1 MAAAGAAAGAALPM
15 AALMLATSILHCF
28 TLVCAKRDATSGSY
42 HHLIRTDA
50 FRRLEL
56 AKRVSLEF
64 GAVFLLLSVLDGGG
78 GGVFAGVLE
87 WGSVNSLLVHAT
99 DVVSTGR
106 RDSFWSSLA
115 IHSVLAL
122 RLARLLVAT
131 NFENLENSH
140 GHTVR
145 AALPDALVL

>member
-42 HHLIRTDA
+42 HLIRTDA

-78 GGVFAGVLE
+78 GVFAGVLE
-87 WGSVNSLLVHAT
+87 WGSVNSLLIHAT

-115 IHSVLAL
+115 IHSVLAV

-131 NFENLENSH
+131 TTNF
-140 GHTVR
+140 
-145 AALPDALVL
+145 